1 MDKGRI
7 IFLNGTSSSGK
18 SSIAKA
24 LQNLLEMPF
33 LHVSADDFLSMLP
46 ERFIDYLS
54 GEAATEAELE
64 QLRLY
69 FPKVLA
75 GFHTSL
81 AAMTSE
87 GNNLVVDY
95 VFEQQNDL
103 RICVEKL
110 SDVWVLFVGVH
121 CSLDELERREK
132 GRDRLQGLARAQL
145 GVVHAHGVYDV
156 EVDTTQKSV
165 EECAEH
171 IKRVFDDTPEPDA
184 FKRLRSALP
193 G

>member
-1 MDKGRI
+1 
-7 IFLNGTSSSGK
+7 
-18 SSIAKA
+18 
-24 LQNLLEMPF
+24 
-33 LHVSADDFLSMLP
+33 
-46 ERFIDYLS
+46 
-54 GEAATEAELE
+54 
-64 QLRLY
+64 
-69 FPKVLA
+69 
-75 GFHTSL
+75 
-81 AAMTSE
+81 MTSE

-95 VFEQQNDL
+95 VFEQQTDL

-145 GVVHAHGVYDV
+145 GVVHAHGTYDV

-171 IKRVFDDTPEPDA
+171 IKRAFDDTPGPDA
-184 FKRLRSALP
+184 FKRLRSALLS
-193 G
+193 